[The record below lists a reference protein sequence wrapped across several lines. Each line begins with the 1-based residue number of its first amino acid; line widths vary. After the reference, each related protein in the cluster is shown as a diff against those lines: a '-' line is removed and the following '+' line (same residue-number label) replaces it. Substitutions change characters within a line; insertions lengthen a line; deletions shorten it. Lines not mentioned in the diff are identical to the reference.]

1 MKLSKKLKY
10 IKDII
15 FQISN
20 SQSILKDRILSDME
34 NLINRYND
42 NLLKMKK
49 IKELKKELRKENKF
63 IKKELKKIKKELLLS
78 LKTKDNSLESLKHN
92 INLMLKVQ
100 KNKDIL

>member
-49 IKELKKELRKENKF
+49 IKELKKELRKENKL